1 MALRLEDF
9 DGIPSSTLLN
19 AVVCLNIQPFGANGM
34 LSFRDDELVAA
45 LIKSGASLATI
56 KSIRPP
62 ASPAIAGV
70 KVDEVVNAAIAA
82 LDSKLRGQIGD
93 IRSTVQDSI
102 DQAISGFKVPDVQA
116 AVASAVA
123 TAVAAAFKPISDAFN
138 AAPVEVQQRVAVSI
152 PHQRKPIA
160 DVFGVQIAG
169 DCEIWGE
176 PYGID
181 QDYVWDERALAL
193 ALRDV
198 DAGQNVWLWGM
209 KGTGKTT
216 FAAQFAG
223 RLGRPFFCV
232 PVDGTTEKSEVIG
245 DNGIKGDG
253 KGGTSSVWQDGAIL
267 QAYRT
272 AGAICLLDEV
282 DHARADNLT
291 TLHTLCS
298 KGSTYRVPK
307 TGEIVHRAQ
316 GMMFFGAANTNGTGD
331 ESGEYGG
338 TKAQNAALCDR
349 FAHFPKLTFMPEAQE
364 IALLV
369 KRGADLDVATRLIN
383 VFKRCRAEVGGS
395 LNEPPSL
402 RRAFAFIDSVDLGA
416 DYAWEVSI
424 VNNAPALYQETLRQL
439 FTLHYYE

>member
-1 MALRLEDF
+1 MALKLKDF
-9 DGIPSSTLLN
+9 DGVPSSTLLN
-19 AVVCLNIQPFGANGM
+19 AAICLGVQPIAANGQP
-34 LSFRDDELVAA
+34 SQRDDELVAA
-45 LIKSGASLATI
+45 LIKSGHTLATI
-56 KSIRPP
+56 KAIRPP
-62 ASPAIAGV
+62 ASPAVAGV
-70 KVDEVVNAAIAA
+70 KVDEVVNAAVSA
-82 LDSKLRGQIGD
+82 LESKLRSHVGD
-93 IRSTVQDSI
+93 IKSDMQDSI
-102 DQAISGFKVPDVQA
+102 DRAVGGIKVPDVTADVA
-116 AVASAVA
+116 A
-123 TAVAAAFKPISDAFN
+123 AVAAAFKPIADAFN
-138 AAPVEVQQRVAVSI
+138 AAPVAVQTRIAASI
-152 PHQRKPIA
+152 PRQRKPIA
-160 DVFGVQIAG
+160 DVFGVAISG

-176 PYGID
+176 PYGVD
-181 QDYVWDERALAL
+181 VDYVWDVRALAL
-193 ALRDV
+193 ALRDA

-216 FAAQFAG
+216 FAQQFAG
-223 RLGRPFFCV
+223 RLGRPFFLV

-253 KGGTSSVWQDGAIL
+253 KGGTSSAWQDGAIL

-272 AGAICLLDEV
+272 PGAICLLDEV

-307 TGEIVHRAQ
+307 TGEIVHRAV

-338 TKAQNAALCDR
+338 TKSQNAALCDR
-349 FAHFPKLTFMPEAQE
+349 FAHFPKLTFMPEQQE
-364 IALLV
+364 IDLLV
-369 KRGADLDVATRLIN
+369 KRGAPVDVATKLIN

-424 VNNAPALYQETLRQL
+424 VNNAPAVYQETLRQL
-439 FTLHYYE
+439 FAAHYN

>member
-1 MALRLEDF
+1 MALKMKDF

-19 AVVCLNIQPFGANGM
+19 AAVCLGVQPYGATGK

-45 LIKSGASLATI
+45 LIKSGATMSTI
-56 KSIRPP
+56 VNIRPP

-70 KVDEVVNAAIAA
+70 KVDEVVNAAISA
-82 LDSKLRGQIGD
+82 LESRLRAQIGD
-93 IRSTVQDSI
+93 VQSATQDSI
-102 DQAISGFKVPDVQA
+102 DVAMKAVKIPDVTA
-116 AVASAVA
+116 
-123 TAVAAAFKPISDAFN
+123 AVAAAIAPAVAAAVKPLADAFKS
-138 AAPVEVQQRVAVSI
+138 APIVVQQRVAAAI
-152 PHQRKPIA
+152 PRQRKLIS
-160 DVFGVQIAG
+160 DVFGVAIAG

-176 PYGID
+176 PYGVD
-181 QDYVWDERALAL
+181 VDYVWDERALAL
-193 ALRDV
+193 ALRDA

-223 RLGRPFFCV
+223 RLGRPFFLV

-253 KGGTSSVWQDGAIL
+253 KGGTSSMWQDGAIL

-272 AGAICLLDEV
+272 PGAICLLDEV

-307 TGEIVHRAQ
+307 TGEIIHRAP

-338 TKAQNAALCDR
+338 TKLQNAALCDR
-349 FAHFPKLTFMPEAQE
+349 FAHFPKLTFMPEQQE

-369 KRGADLDVATRLIN
+369 KRGAPLHVATSLIN

-395 LNEPPSL
+395 LNEPPSI

-439 FTLHYYE
+439 FAAHYN